1 MANTAAIV
9 ALDIALKPKY
19 LFCDEPN
26 SGLDPKT
33 SLVIDELIHSITH
46 EDGTTTIINTHDM
59 NSVMGIGEHILYI
72 YEGHRE
78 WEGTKDEVMNADNE
92 RLNSFI
98 FASDL
103 FRQIKDKQPQAAK

>member
-1 MANTAAIV
+1 MQKRLAI
-9 ALDIALKPKY
+9 ARAISLNPKY

-33 SLVIDELIHSITH
+33 SLVIDELIHGITK
-46 EDGTTTIINTHDM
+46 EYNTTTIINTHDM

-72 YEGHRE
+72 YVGLAE
-78 WEGTKDEVMNADNE
+78 WTGSKEEVLTADNE

-98 FASDL
+98 FASDV
-103 FRQIKDKQPQAAK
+103 AKKMKEGTIG